1 MATRYGAI
9 MPINTANQ
17 HLRLVLL
24 NAISPIQNT
33 GIKAQRIGAKS
44 DPVDNINILSIL
56 CQGAINLLDLF
67 ISLKNATLVQHKAI

>member
-9 MPINTANQ
+9 MPINAANQ

-33 GIKAQRIGAKS
+33 GINAQRIGAKIEPAES
-44 DPVDNINILSIL
+44 RSIHSIE
-56 CQGAINLLDLF
+56 CHGAENLLD
-67 ISLKNATLVQHKAI
+67 